1 MNKNRWLLTMA
12 GVGLLLPGIAQA
24 LGLGTLQVLSAPGE
38 PFRAEIPL
46 QSLNPKGEANLSV
59 GLASARDFAMI
70 DLPRSGALDHWHFT
84 VRSGDR
90 PAVLISSPLPLDQPE
105 LHFLVQLDWSGGQM
119 VREYTASGIGNNV
132 VPVAAPP
139 ASVPQSVASPTTPR
153 PARHTTAAP
162 LYHGWARVSRYG
174 PVPVNG
180 SLFQAAQSIVNSNA
194 VTIDQVMAALLKANP
209 QAFKGGNPD
218 YLYAGTMLTVP
229 SLAQVQSAS
238 PAQASA
244 WLSARKAVNKL
255 SVVAVATAPTASAAA
270 TSAAP
275 VSASAVSAA
284 TAAKPV
290 GNATHLVLSS
300 APAAAVT
307 APVASGAS
315 PASLLQNSDAM
326 LRKDNQKLT
335 AEVAGLGQR
344 LSAEERLLAN
354 QGAQLAALSRAEGNN
369 NLPLILSLG
378 GNLLLLALFIWMWR
392 RQKEAEQRQREIS
405 QRVSVLSTA
414 PKAPAAPPQSGT
426 PTPVTAA
433 TAPAPAAVVPAG
445 ARAAAPASAAPSADH
460 AISAGVPHAGAAEI
474 DPVEQADLY
483 LTYGKA
489 EQAVAVLNDALEEN
503 PRRKELYVK
512 LLDIYANLDRHAEY
526 LDLAE
531 RMRGRFGPNNGAW
544 QEVAAQGARLF
555 PGNPLFAIS
564 DEGAVVAS
572 VPVVGVDQPAPG
584 EASPALVP
592 PDVLDFHFDHTSA
605 EPAAGEALN
614 AFPAAEKARLLQ
626 DIDEQFRLMEAA
638 EAETGAPGPQAKS
651 VLELAPDVSAPAPA
665 PAAES
670 PAGGAPSDSPG
681 VADWDAMGTKLD
693 LAKAYVE
700 MGDGESARDLL
711 EELIREDSGAHQE
724 EARQLLRSL

>member
-12 GVGLLLPGIAQA
+12 GIGLLLPGMAQA
-24 LGLGTLQVLSAPGE
+24 LGLGELRVLSAPGE

-59 GLASARDFAMI
+59 GLAPASDFAMI

-90 PAVLISSPLPLDQPE
+90 PAVLISSPLPLAQPE
-105 LHFLVQLDWSGGQM
+105 LHFLVRLDWSGGQM

-132 VPVAAPP
+132 VPAAAPP

-153 PARHTTAAP
+153 PARHTAAAP

-180 SLFQAAQSIVNSNA
+180 SLFQAAQSMVNSNA
-194 VTIDQVMAALLKANP
+194 VTIDQVMAALLKTNP

-244 WLSARKAVNKL
+244 WLSARQAANKL
-255 SVVAVATAPTASAAA
+255 SVVAVATAPTASAAV
-270 TSAAP
+270 TNAAP
-275 VSASAVSAA
+275 VSAPAISAA
-284 TAAKPV
+284 TAVKPA

-307 APVASGAS
+307 APVASVAS
-315 PASLLQNSDAM
+315 PASPLQMPDVM

-414 PKAPAAPPQSGT
+414 PKAPAAPPQPG
-426 PTPVTAA
+426 
-433 TAPAPAAVVPAG
+433 APAPV
-445 ARAAAPASAAPSADH
+445 AAAIAPAPSAVVAAEGGAAAQEAGAARPADP
-460 AISAGVPHAGAAEI
+460 ARSAGGTPAGAAEI

-512 LLDIYANLDRHAEY
+512 LLDIYANLDRHEEY

-531 RMRGRFGPNNGAW
+531 RMRGRFGPHNAAW

-555 PGNPLFAIS
+555 PGNALFAIS
-564 DEGAVVAS
+564 DEGAAVAS
-572 VPVVGVDQPAPG
+572 APVVGIDQPALG
-584 EASPALVP
+584 EASPALEP
-592 PDVLDFHFDHTSA
+592 LDVLDFHFDHAPGES
-605 EPAAGEALN
+605 AAGEALN
-614 AFPAAEKARLLQ
+614 AFPAEEKARLLQ
-626 DIDEQFRLMEAA
+626 DIDEQFRLMEEA
-638 EAETGAPGPQAKS
+638 EAEMGAPGPRAKS
-651 VLELAPDVSAPAPA
+651 VLELAPDVSASAPA
-665 PAAES
+665 PAES
-670 PAGGAPSDSPG
+670 PAVEAPFGGLD

>member
-12 GVGLLLPGIAQA
+12 GIGLLLPGMAQA
-24 LGLGTLQVLSAPGE
+24 LGLGELRVLSAPGE

-59 GLASARDFAMI
+59 GLAPASDFAMI

-90 PAVLISSPLPLDQPE
+90 PAVLISSPLPLAQPE
-105 LHFLVQLDWSGGQM
+105 LHFLVRLDWSGGQM

-132 VPVAAPP
+132 VPAAAPP

-153 PARHTTAAP
+153 PAHHTAAAP

-180 SLFQAAQSIVNSNA
+180 SLFQAAQAMVNSNA

-244 WLSARKAVNKL
+244 WLSARQAANKP
-255 SVVAVATAPTASAAA
+255 SIVAVATAPTASAPV

-275 VSASAVSAA
+275 VSAPAVSAA
-284 TAAKPV
+284 TAVKPA

-307 APVASGAS
+307 APVASVAS
-315 PASLLQNSDAM
+315 PASPLQMPDAM

-335 AEVAGLGQR
+335 AEVVGLGQR

-405 QRVSVLSTA
+405 QRVSALSTA
-414 PKAPAAPPQSGT
+414 PKAPAAPPQPGA
-426 PTPVTAA
+426 PAPVVAA
-433 TAPAPAAVVPAG
+433 TAPAPAP
-445 ARAAAPASAAPSADH
+445 APSAVV
-460 AISAGVPHAGAAEI
+460 AAAGGAAAQAGAAEI

-512 LLDIYANLDRHAEY
+512 LLDIYANLDRHEEY

-531 RMRGRFGPNNGAW
+531 RMRGRFGPHNAAW

-555 PGNPLFAIS
+555 PGNALFAIS
-564 DEGAVVAS
+564 DEGAVVAPA
-572 VPVVGVDQPAPG
+572 PVIGIDQPAPG
-584 EASPALVP
+584 EASPAPAPL
-592 PDVLDFHFDHTSA
+592 DVLDFHFDHAPA
-605 EPAAGEALN
+605 ESAAGEASN
-614 AFPAAEKARLLQ
+614 AFPAEEKARLLQ
-626 DIDEQFRLMEAA
+626 DIDEQFRLMEEA
-638 EAETGAPGPQAKS
+638 EAETGAPEPRAKS
-651 VLELAPDVSAPAPA
+651 VLELAPDVSASAPA
-665 PAAES
+665 AAES
-670 PAGGAPSDSPG
+670 PAVGAPSGGLD

-724 EARQLLRSL
+724 EARRLLRSL